1 MQTNGSLSP
10 EQYAVLQSTLVF
22 LNAVTSTL
30 DTQARVTTLEDVE
43 LTRTVKDLG
52 LYCIDRMLTAFPTL
66 AEWRALGDGG
76 VQ

>member
-10 EQYAVLQSTLVF
+10 EQLATLQSVYVF

-30 DTQARVTTLEDVE
+30 DTQARPTIDTDTE
-43 LTRTVKDLG
+43 LTRTVRDLG